1 MSNTSTKSL
10 ILSQSKANQTEMISA
25 PTLPHTTV
33 TTEVSIETKVEI
45 PGVDPSTVDVNFE
58 ENTLFVQCE
67 RGVLT
72 LPIDPT
78 VEVAKI
84 KADIMWGMLTLNVP
98 LPKPPVARSIKV
110 SLHDAVKKAPGKF
123 TEGVEG

>member
-110 SLHDAVKKAPGKF
+110 ILHDAVKKAPGKF